1 MLVLKYALLQKYNIK
16 LFILM
21 RTNINTKTSN
31 FDLDIN
37 NYSINDIER
46 FLKLNEKVKNIN
58 KNNNKISCPDKPKSV
73 NECTL
78 ALPKMPL
85 RVKKVAY
92 NTIKKE
98 NMVSIKVST
107 GYLLVDLL
115 INNMWVAVIS
125 NSQGIREAFSTGSQ
139 AQ

>member
-1 MLVLKYALLQKYNIK
+1 MVLPSKTIEPKTLIMVILVLKSTKAKTIIAEK
-16 LFILM
+16 LRKKNRLA
-21 RTNINTKTSN
+21 
-31 FDLDIN
+31 
-37 NYSINDIER
+37 IER
-46 FLKLNEKVKNIN
+46 FLKLNEKVKKIN

-85 RVKKVAY
+85 RVRKVAY

>member
-1 MLVLKYALLQKYNIK
+1 MVLPSKTIEPKTLIMVILVLKSTKAKTIIAEK
-16 LFILM
+16 LRKKNRLA
-21 RTNINTKTSN
+21 
-31 FDLDIN
+31 
-37 NYSINDIER
+37 IER

-98 NMVSIKVST
+98 NMVNINVST

-125 NSQGIREAFSTGSQ
+125 NSHGIRDAFSTGSQ